1 MPTKKKP
8 QPQTPPVLEWI
19 MAAFG
24 ALAVVVTLGLLL
36 RDAHA
41 KQSPPFLTAHVVEVR
56 PLGSEGWAAE
66 VEVINRGDAT
76 AAAVHV
82 ALGEAEADTD
92 YVAGH
97 GKARVTLVTPTDP
110 SGAAPTI
117 RGWSEP

>member
-8 QPQTPPVLEWI
+8 QPQKPPVLEWI

-56 PLGSEGWAAE
+56 PLGAGGWAAE

-110 SGAAPTI
+110 TRAAPTI